1 MLTITQAKPNQAK
14 RSLQLR
20 FYHKLSVVC
29 NYALILLIPLFL
41 LSCKGVDD
49 ISFTGVD
56 DFVFRGMENNKI
68 SFSASVGVSNPSSI
82 AFKVNEVNLKT
93 SIDGVYIGTLT
104 SDNTIRVPARTDSL
118 YNMDFTVNLSNLI
131 TGASTLY
138 NASRK
143 KKVEVEMNGYVK
155 ARSWFTVKKVEVN
168 EKQLIDVPSINR

>member
-1 MLTITQAKPNQAK
+1 MIIK
-14 RSLQLR
+14 RNLKQ
-20 FYHKLSVVC
+20 SVVC
-29 NYALILLIPLFL
+29 NYALLLLIPLLF
-41 LSCKGVDD
+41 SCKGVND

-56 DFVFRGMENNKI
+56 DFEFRGIQNNKI

-82 AFKVNEVNLKT
+82 GFKVSEVNLKT

-104 SDNTIRVPARTDSL
+104 SDNTVRVPARSDSA
-118 YNMDFTVNLSNLI
+118 YKMDYTLNLANLI

-143 KKVEVEMNGYVK
+143 KKVEVEMKGYVK
-155 ARSWFTVKKVEVN
+155 ARSWLTTKKVDVN

>member
-1 MLTITQAKPNQAK
+1 MIILK
-14 RSLQLR
+14 RNLKQ
-20 FYHKLSVVC
+20 SVVR
-29 NYALILLIPLFL
+29 NYALLLLIPLL
-41 LSCKGVDD
+41 ILSCKGVND

-56 DFVFRGMENNKI
+56 DFEFRGLENNKI

-82 AFKVNEVNLKT
+82 GFKVSEVNLKT

-104 SDNTIRVPARTDSL
+104 SGNTIRVAARSDSS
-118 YNMDFTVNLSNLI
+118 YKMDFTINLANLL

-155 ARSWFTVKKVEVN
+155 ARSWLTVKKVDVN